1 MSQPLPVLFFDKQG
15 GFAYAKLKLFMKA
28 ALRGERYEL
37 VRIEE
42 PAGAQAIA
50 KSAGALALFSAMGSA
65 ARGKFKETQASGKQ
79 AHVRE
84 KAAWKALGAFAPLQQ
99 QDKQSEEES
108 PGCVGTFWKSTQGAW
123 ICGMRHPLSTDF
135 SNRGLTARWLRATA
149 MLGRGELQ
157 LAEPKIDLHAPL
169 SRLRGSSFC
178 AYDLETEGF
187 TRVISLF
194 GFADEQGA
202 CCWEWNAETRAAVT
216 EWMQSDR
223 PKFGQNAIKFDAPIL
238 QEVCGVKMRGPLGD
252 LMALQS
258 VYVRQYRYSLQSI
271 VSHFIPIFPWKA
283 AWKAGESSEILY
295 CAKDAGFT
303 YLAGVH
309 LHKRLG
315 IADAVGLNGL
325 ALL

>member
-1 MSQPLPVLFFDKQG
+1 MPQPLPVLFFDKQG

-42 PAGAQAIA
+42 PAEAQTIA
-50 KSAGALALFSAMGSA
+50 QNVPALALFSAMGSA

-123 ICGMRHPLSTDF
+123 VCGMRHPLSTDF

-149 MLGRGELQ
+149 MLGRGELR
-157 LAEPKIDLHAPL
+157 LADPKVDLNAPL
-169 SRLRGSSFC
+169 SRLKAGGFCSF
-178 AYDLETEGF
+178 DIETAGF
-187 TRVISLF
+187 TRVVTLF
-194 GFADEQGA
+194 GYADEHGA
-202 CCWEWNAETRAAVT
+202 CAWEWTPETRAAVA
-216 EWMQSDR
+216 EWMQGPG
-223 PKFGQNAIKFDAPIL
+223 PKVGHNSVKFDVPIL

-252 LMALQS
+252 TMAAQS
-258 VYVRQYRYSLQSI
+258 VYVRQWRYGLQQ
-271 VSHFIPIFPWKA
+271 VTSHYLPIEPWKA
-283 AWKAGESSEILY
+283 MYKSGESSEILY
-295 CAKDAGFT
+295 CAKDAGYT
-303 YLAGVH
+303 YLAARH
-309 LHKRLG
+309 LYSRLG
-315 IADAVGLNGL
+315 LHDDVGLERL
-325 ALL
+325 TLL